1 VAGQSAK
8 MYKVCTKCGEDKAV
22 SEYYSNRD
30 RNGIPR
36 LRSDCKVCVLE
47 SRKVFHQKHKDR
59 LSAKNRKYYAQNKE
73 RLKAQQKTWRDTNRP
88 IMLARNTKRRALK
101 VNATPNWLTEEHN
114 NEIQQ
119 FYWLAKD
126 LQTIT
131 GETYHVDH
139 IVPLKG
145 ENVCGLHV
153 PWNLQVLPAD
163 INLSKG
169 NKHADFTY

>member
-8 MYKVCTKCGEDKAV
+8 MYKVCTKCGENKLLTD
-22 SEYYSNRD
+22 YYTNRD
-30 RNGIPR
+30 RNGKPR
-36 LRSDCKVCVLE
+36 LRSDCKVCVGK
-47 SRKVFHQKHKDR
+47 SRADFHQKNREKLRDK
-59 LSAKNRKYYAQNKE
+59 SKKYYAKNRE
-73 RLKAQQKTWRDTNRP
+73 SCKAQQKTWRDVNLPSR
-88 IMLARNTKRRALK
+88 LARNTKRRALK
-101 VNATPNWLTEEHN
+101 INATPSWLTEEHN

-126 LQTIT
+126 LQAIT